1 MKEQL
6 KFGVLLAL
14 ILGALALFVL
24 VVAKLFGLVI
34 LILIA
39 IVITTGIDPLVTRLQ
54 KWLSR
59 PLATVLVMLL
69 GILIIGGAISFLAET
84 AISQALS
91 FIHNTKLQ
99 NELYRY
105 WSEHL
110 SKRYSFIPRPEV
122 LINNLRT
129 HSGQVGGYLWSTTVA
144 FFGFLGTVFSFV
156 IVFIL
161 AFFFSTYKQGIVYM
175 LSQFIPPQHQ
185 PRVREV
191 GHLTALQMG
200 GWLRGQLTL
209 AFIITTSIGLFMAII
224 GFPGYAILVGIIGG
238 IGELIPM
245 VGPYL
250 AFLPALLVVLILGG
264 HVWQIVTVVIFF
276 FVLSQCENYVL
287 APRIMQHRVGL
298 HPITTILAILTGGS
312 LLGIVGALLAIPLTA
327 GGRVILLEVVFPAIQ
342 RKSPQEIVAG
352 QPDAA
357 ELDQAAGKKQDRKK

>member
-24 VVAKLFGLVI
+24 AVAKLFGLVI

-59 PLATVLVMLL
+59 PLATLLVMLL

-99 NELYRY
+99 ERNVSLLVRASVETLFVYPASR
-105 WSEHL
+105 STGQQLAHAFRPGRRISL
-110 SKRYSFIPRPEV
+110 VNYSR
-122 LINNLRT
+122 L
-129 HSGQVGGYLWSTTVA
+129 
-144 FFGFLGTVFSFV
+144 FGFLGTLFSFV

-161 AFFFSTYKQGIVYM
+161 AFFFTTYRQGIVYK
-175 LSQFIPPQHQ
+175 LSQFIPPQYQ

-191 GHLTALQMG
+191 GHLIALQMG

-209 AFIITTSIGLFMAII
+209 AFIITTSVGIFMAII
-224 GFPGYAILVGIIGG
+224 GFPGYAILLGIIGG
-238 IGELIPM
+238 IGELIPT
-245 VGPYL
+245 GRPL
-250 AFLPALLVVLILGG
+250 PGLPAR
-264 HVWQIVTVVIFF
+264 
-276 FVLSQCENYVL
+276 
-287 APRIMQHRVGL
+287 A
-298 HPITTILAILTGGS
+298 
-312 LLGIVGALLAIPLTA
+312 A
-327 GGRVILLEVVFPAIQ
+327 GGAHAGRAHLADRHRHHLFFRTFANVRTMCWPPASWRAASVCIP
-342 RKSPQEIVAG
+342 SP
-352 QPDAA
+352 PSSP
-357 ELDQAAGKKQDRKK
+357 